1 MAVKVTGLFQNPQ
14 TKLIYQDPLLVLIP
28 LLEYPGIL
36 NVQIRILIN
45 NDNSFGNVS
54 YMNIDKSVL
63 EYPTTNIDPYEDLI
77 YALESFAIAEL
88 ENANP
93 INSESTFE
101 RYTQ

>member
-14 TKLIYQDPLLVLIP
+14 TQLIYQDPLLVLIP

-45 NDNSFGNVS
+45 NDNPFGNVS

-77 YALESFAIAEL
+77 YALESFAISEL